1 MKQKNKFSF
10 LFRKS
15 AIFRTVFFL
24 FLILL
29 SFVII
34 GIATWKARKIPL
46 ITSVTP
52 PVGSPGD
59 IMIIDGE
66 NFGSIKT
73 TSDYVEVGGSK
84 ITASGYLSWQDNK
97 IKIIL
102 PSNVQDGLVIVSTES
117 GKSKPGF
124 FANEEGIPVEVPP
137 DTKTSLPI
145 ITSITPENPVVTGV
159 LTLNGTNFGSI
170 RNKGK
175 VFFTA
180 NYQEENLNNADEKEI
195 YVPVNDENF
204 EVEYWSDSEIRVR
217 VPEVA
222 AGGQLFVQTEKG
234 DSNQFNV
241 NIRFPVGKKI
251 FANKKTYVITLSTDI
266 MNEISKNNTF
276 LALRIPYP
284 TQTSSQPLAKLTEVF
299 PEPVFT
305 DVQNTIIHQTELSKN
320 SEKTQRFNHSFL
332 VEKYSVQTEVSERN
346 VKPYSEKQRVLYKE
360 YTSPDFLIQSED
372 EDYVELAKKIVGK
385 ETNPYKKAKLIY
397 DYMISNYE
405 ISEKLRKNGSNAKD
419 LIEKEKGDAF
429 DFAVVYTT
437 LLRCSEI
444 PSVMMAGILV
454 DSDLKSKNHWWT
466 EFYIENFGWIPVDVA
481 LGDGL
486 EYKSFKNVENPES
499 FYFGNLDSQH
509 IAFSKGFNEIK
520 SSIANSNNVYRE
532 RTYALQ
538 SIWEE
543 SSVGNVNY
551 SSLWNDPVVE
561 GIY

>member
-180 NYQEENLNNADEKEI
+180 NYQEENLNNAGEKEI
-195 YVPVNDENF
+195 FVPVNDENF

-320 SEKTQRFNHSFL
+320 SERTQRFNHSFL